1 MISSVCL
8 LLALAGCNSSPTS
21 NSAAVINGAVVAP
34 PKQGNSREVSFD
46 SGGLMLQGTLELPKG
61 ATGKVP
67 AMLLIPGS
75 GPTDRN
81 GNSGLGLTTDLLK
94 QIAEELAKNGI
105 ASLRFDKRA
114 IKIYAA
120 KWPKDLKEMNK
131 FFAWQHFVDDA
142 KAAYDFMAKQPEVD
156 MAKTGILGHSEGALL
171 SLQIGADRTGT
182 PSAPKA
188 TILMGSTGRPMGIIL
203 HEQIARQLKLGKATP
218 EVTKQY
224 LDYVDA
230 ACRAV
235 ADRKEL
241 PPNMPPN
248 LGALFNATT
257 MDIMGAYCRI
267 DPSENAKKMS
277 GPVLV
282 MNGALDGQVSAERD
296 TPRLLAALKMRT
308 SGTVESFIVPNCS
321 HNFKPTK
328 PDNVDTFEGPM
339 IPEPLALIIKFA
351 KANL

>member
-8 LLALAGCNSSPTS
+8 LFALAGCSSSTSGNSVAVNNSP
-21 NSAAVINGAVVAP
+21 VVAP
-34 PKQGNSREVSFD
+34 VKQGNSREVSFD
-46 SGGLMLQGTLELPKG
+46 SDGLMLQGTLELPKG

-81 GNSGLGLTTDLLK
+81 GNSGLGITTDLLK

-142 KAAYDFMAKQPEVD
+142 KAAFDFLGKQPEVD
-156 MAKTGILGHSEGALL
+156 PAKVGILGHSEGALL
-171 SLQIGADRTGT
+171 SLQIGSDRTGT

-188 TILMGSTGRPMGIIL
+188 TILMGSTGRPMGPIL
-203 HEQIARQLKLGKATP
+203 HEQIARQLKIAKAP
-218 EVTKQY
+218 ADVTKQY

-230 ACRAV
+230 ACKAV
-235 ADRKEL
+235 AERKEL

-248 LGALFNATT
+248 LGSLFNATT

-267 DPSENAKKMS
+267 DPSENAKKMG

-282 MNGALDGQVSAERD
+282 MNGAKDGQVSAERD
-296 TPRLLAALKMRT
+296 TPLLLAALKTRS
-308 SGTVESFIVPNCS
+308 SGTVESLIVPDCS
-321 HNFKPTK
+321 HNFKATK
-328 PDNVDTFEGPM
+328 PDNIDTFEGPM